1 MEVLLIALQIE
12 KETILLVI
20 VYYMPGPLATFIDDF
35 ISLPTQHKMFI
46 VDDFNLDQI
55 LPEHVAK
62 LDSLI

>member
-1 MEVLLIALQIE
+1 
-12 KETILLVI
+12 
-20 VYYMPGPLATFIDDF
+20 MPGPLATFIDDF